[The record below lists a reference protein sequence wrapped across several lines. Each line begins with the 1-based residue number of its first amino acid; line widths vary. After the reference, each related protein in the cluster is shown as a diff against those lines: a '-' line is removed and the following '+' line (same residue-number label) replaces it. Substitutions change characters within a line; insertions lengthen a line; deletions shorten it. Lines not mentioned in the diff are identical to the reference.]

1 MFLMKTTTR
10 EHWEWKVQL
19 AIAYAHNNSLI
30 DISLK
35 AVADMLSVSKDIFS
49 HKFSSVKGEPYGRY
63 VKRTRLEAGVGYL
76 RHSNFSISDISELCR
91 YTGESFAKAIRGW
104 FNTSPSELRNQDFMP
119 AERHTLEQTRIAT
132 ASRQDYPEYF
142 NMDNTVDCKLPGCT
156 LYYNILPSGND
167 PVKGMVASMARYSRQ
182 LRDLTTELAMEDARI
197 ITGTL
202 DVVPVTTYD
211 RMMMYVGL
219 LLPNTPANM
228 MAHYQLVTRY
238 QEAYRLAS
246 RQIDEGHYKKLK
258 VPLSFADAGL
268 PMYKFIN
275 TNCRLGHFYMRTNH
289 FFISLPEPA
298 VSEIYIPW
306 QKSI

>member
-1 MFLMKTTTR
+1 MKTTTR

-49 HKFSSVKGEPYGRY
+49 HKFSSLKGEPYARY

-76 RHSNFSISDISELCR
+76 RHSNFSINEISEKCR
-91 YTGESFAKAIRGW
+91 YSGESFAKAIRSW
-104 FNTSPSELRNQDFMP
+104 FNISPSGLRNQDYMP

-132 ASRQDYPEYF
+132 ASQQDFPEYF
-142 NMDNTVDCKLPGCT
+142 NMENTVDCRLPDCT

-182 LRDLTTELAMEDARI
+182 LRDLTTELAMEDAHI

-219 LLPNTPANM
+219 LLPNTPANT
-228 MAHYQLVTRY
+228 MAHYQLITQYKER
-238 QEAYRLAS
+238 YRLVD
-246 RQIDEGHYKKLK
+246 RQIGEGHYKKLE
-258 VPLSFADAGL
+258 VPLSFAEAGL

-275 TNCRLGHFYMRTNH
+275 ANCRQGHFYMRTNH
-289 FFISLPEPA
+289 FFISLPEPS

-306 QKSI
+306 QK

>member
-1 MFLMKTTTR
+1 MKTTTR
-10 EHWEWKVQL
+10 EHWAWKVQL

-30 DISLK
+30 EVKLQT
-35 AVADMLSVSKDIFS
+35 VADMLAVSKDIFS
-49 HKFSSVKGEPYGRY
+49 HKFSSLMGEPYARY

-76 RHSNFSISDISELCR
+76 RHSNFSIADIGELCR
-91 YTGESFAKAIRGW
+91 YTSESFAKAIRGW
-104 FNTSPSELRNQDFMP
+104 FNTSPSELRNRDYMP
-119 AERHTLEQTRIAT
+119 AELYTLEQTRIAT
-132 ASRQDYPEYF
+132 ASRQDFPEYF
-142 NMDNTVDCKLPGCT
+142 NMDNTVDTRLPDCT

-182 LRDLTTELAMEDARI
+182 LRDLTTELAMDGPRI

-219 LLPNTPANM
+219 LLPNTPAND
-228 MAHYQLVTRY
+228 MAHYQIIRRY
-238 QEAYRLAS
+238 QEAYRLAD
-246 RQIDEGHYKKLK
+246 RQIAEGHYKKLK
-258 VPLSFADAGL
+258 VPLSFAEAGL

-275 TNCRLGHFYMRTNH
+275 ANCRMGNFYMRTNH
-289 FFISLPEPA
+289 FFISLPEPS

-306 QKSI
+306 QKTI